1 MHLSSPKHPILPTSL
16 FWSTFKGSRWTL
28 SLPPARQPG
37 EVGGAGTKLAK
48 TNSSPGKTW
57 MVRLEDQLLP
67 FLIGAKF
74 GGYFQGANLLLVLGR
89 EQLALKEQKPFDRCF
104 WVDDFLNLPF
114 GGMWTNGS
122 LKGSNCGRYL
132 LGQEENYTT
141 NIDLSPFC
149 TMGWESG

>member
-104 WVDDFLNLPF
+104 WVDDSMIFWTSRELVGYGRTVPWGVAIVDVICWER
-114 GGMWTNGS
+114 GG
-122 LKGSNCGRYL
+122 
-132 LGQEENYTT
+132 
-141 NIDLSPFC
+141 DLYY
-149 TMGWESG
+149 